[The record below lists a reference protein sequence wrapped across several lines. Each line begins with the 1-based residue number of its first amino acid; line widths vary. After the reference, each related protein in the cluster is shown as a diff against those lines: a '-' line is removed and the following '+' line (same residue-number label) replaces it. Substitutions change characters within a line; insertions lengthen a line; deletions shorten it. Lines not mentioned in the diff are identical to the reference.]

1 MSDGTYSYFDN
12 LNFYAPQPYL
22 DSELVRQLGFIPGL
36 QEFLTIRQVHALE
49 HATVWILSNLGQN
62 QNHDL
67 ESQDNETIG
76 GLSTDKGFYLYGEVN
91 SLQLKRAVHLA
102 LNRLQLG
109 EWKLAIHPR
118 CGTNASVAMLLTA
131 GMAMTAHLLLPRGP
145 IEQIVG
151 LGVATTIAN
160 HVAPEIGMSVQ
171 RYITTAIPFNLKI
184 QEIVK
189 TIDMWERPAH
199 FVRLQWQNS
208 Q

>member
-1 MSDGTYSYFDN
+1 MGI
-12 LNFYAPQPYL
+12 A
-22 DSELVRQLGFIPGL
+22 
-36 QEFLTIRQVHALE
+36 
-49 HATVWILSNLGQN
+49 
-62 QNHDL
+62 
-67 ESQDNETIG
+67 
-76 GLSTDKGFYLYGEVN
+76 
-91 SLQLKRAVHLA
+91 
-102 LNRLQLG
+102 
-109 EWKLAIHPR
+109 
-118 CGTNASVAMLLTA
+118 
-131 GMAMTAHLLLPRGP
+131 AHLLLPRGP

-189 TIDMWERPAH
+189 TVDMWERPAH

>member
-12 LNFYAPQPYL
+12 LNFYASQPYL

-36 QEFLTIRQVHALE
+36 QEFLTLRQVHALE
-49 HATVWILSNLGQN
+49 HATVWILSNLR
-62 QNHDL
+62 QNHNL

-131 GMAMTAHLLLPRGP
+131 GMGIAAHLLLPRGL

-189 TIDMWERPAH
+189 TVDMWERPAH

>member
-12 LNFYAPQPYL
+12 FNLYPPQPHL

-36 QEFLTIRQVHALE
+36 QEFLILRQVHALE
-49 HATVWILSNLGQN
+49 HATVWMLSNLGQN
-62 QNHDL
+62 ENKDL

-102 LNRLQLG
+102 LNRLKLG

-118 CGTNASVAMLLTA
+118 CGTNASVSMLLTA

-151 LGVATTIAN
+151 LGVATTIAT

-189 TIDMWERPAH
+189 TVDMWERPAH